1 MFAYRPDSV
10 LAGVPAPIVAVRRIT
25 PGDEGAAAPGSRAPS
40 SHAMAG
46 LAVVD
51 VPAPGHNL
59 LRYRPDEVTAAI
71 LGR

>member
-1 MFAYRPDSV
+1 
-10 LAGVPAPIVAVRRIT
+10 VAS
-25 PGDEGAAAPGSRAPS
+25 GSGGPS
-40 SHAMAG
+40 SPALAG

-59 LRYRPDEVTAAI
+59 PRYRPDEVTAAI